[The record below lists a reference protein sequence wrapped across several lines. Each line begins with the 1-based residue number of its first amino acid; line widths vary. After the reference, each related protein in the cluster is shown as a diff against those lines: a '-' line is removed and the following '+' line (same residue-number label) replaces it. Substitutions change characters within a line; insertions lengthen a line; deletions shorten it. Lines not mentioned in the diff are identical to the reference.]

1 MNPSAPRT
9 SRERRATFAFIGGV
23 GLLLTLAVIVAFLAH
38 LSVHHE
44 DRAMRGHAARNAV
57 DNLYMVLIDAEAGQR
72 GFLIAG
78 ELTFLEPYHRGL
90 ERLSNAVA
98 EVEARLDSAGIEAG
112 RIAELKSLVERERHL
127 LAHPLELAGTEG
139 LEAGRAFVATGQ
151 GRQNMDR
158 IRKQLEDL
166 RDDLKLTVA
175 VNTAASSRDQE
186 ILLAAVSVF
195 LLAAIILSTLEFA
208 TFRAE
213 IRGRRRTEAELR
225 QASASST
232 LAAAMA
238 DALQAAGDRHES
250 YAVIERYGSA
260 MLPDH
265 PGALYVYSNSRD
277 HLAKAARWR
286 QPAGDTSLASQFS
299 QDECW
304 ALRRGK
310 PHRTG
315 PGLPDPVCAHV
326 RDPER
331 FSLCLPISARGETSS
346 VLHISLDAT
355 TADATLS
362 RVASAAANF
371 ADQLALGLANIA
383 LQERLRAQ
391 AIRDPLTGLHN
402 RRFLDE
408 VLPREIQ
415 RARRES
421 RPLGLLMLDIDH
433 FKRFNDSHGHDAGD
447 AVLRAVAREIESSL
461 RESDLVCRYGGEE
474 IVVLLPDSDT
484 EASLRIAEK
493 IRNAIRTRDVS
504 GIAAGAQGVT
514 ASIGVAAFPD
524 HATSGDALI
533 RIADNALYAAK
544 RTGRDRV
551 VAAGALPTV
560 VPPGTGP
567 DIHVDAEP
575 IRA

>member
-1 MNPSAPRT
+1 MI
-9 SRERRATFAFIGGV
+9 AFIGGV
-23 GLLLTLAVIVAFLAH
+23 GLLLTLAVIVAYLAH
-38 LSVHHE
+38 LSLRHE
-44 DRAMRGHAARNAV
+44 SRAMAGHAARNAV
-57 DNLYMVLIDAEAGQR
+57 DHLHIVLIDAEAGQR
-72 GFLIAG
+72 GFLVSG

-90 ERLSNAVA
+90 ERLATAV
-98 EVEARLDSAGIEAG
+98 VEAEASLDRAGIEASQV
-112 RIAELKSLVERERHL
+112 AEIKSLISRERYL

-151 GRQNMDR
+151 GRQNMER
-158 IRKQLEDL
+158 IRKQLAEL
-166 RDDLKLTVA
+166 RDDLRIIVA
-175 VNTAASSRDQE
+175 VNSAAANRDRE
-186 ILLAAVSVF
+186 ILLATVSLF
-195 LLAAIILSTLEFA
+195 LLAAIILSAVEYA

-213 IRGRRRTEAELR
+213 LRGRRRTETDLR
-225 QASASST
+225 QASTRST

-250 YAVIERYGSA
+250 YSVIERFASA
-260 MLPDH
+260 LLPDH

-277 HLAKAARWR
+277 HLAEAARWH
-286 QPAGDTSLASQFS
+286 QPAEGSTLAGQFT
-299 QDECW
+299 QEECW

-315 PGLPDPVCAHV
+315 PGLPDPICGHV
-326 RDPER
+326 HDAGR

-346 VLHISLDAT
+346 VLHISMDAT
-355 TADATLS
+355 IDSTTLDK
-362 RVASAAANF
+362 VAAETGTF

-461 RESDLVCRYGGEE
+461 RESDFVCRYGGEE
-474 IVVLLPDSDT
+474 ILVLLPDSDI
-484 EASLRIAEK
+484 EASVRIAEK
-493 IRNAIRTRDVS
+493 IRGAIRTRDVS
-504 GIAAGAQGVT
+504 AIAAGAQGVT
-514 ASIGVAAFPD
+514 ASIGVASFPT
-524 HATSGDALI
+524 HGIGGDSLI
-533 RIADNALYAAK
+533 RAADNALYAAK

-551 VAAGALPTV
+551 VAAGAIPAAA
-560 VPPGTGP
+560 PAATGP
-567 DIHVDAEP
+567 HDHADPDAL
-575 IRA
+575 RA